1 MRIPELWMG
10 DEASFDALL
19 RSYLLFQEAPPPKL
33 FTGDEDDEE
42 GKSLVDRMAEGLSA
56 ISGRVGVINING
68 PLVAEADFWAML
80 FGAVPY
86 PVIDKALENFSAN
99 AEVDSILLNIGSNGG
114 DAVGVDEVSQR
125 IKFVGETKPV
135 HSWSGSRALSAG
147 YWLGSSAKSV
157 NGTRM
162 AEFGSIGVISTHTS
176 VARMLKEKG
185 VDVTVV
191 RAGKYKA
198 LGHPYEKLSDDGLDL
213 MKEKANKLYGFFIDH
228 VADRRGLS
236 AGSKDQWAE
245 GRTFFGDEA
254 RSVGLI
260 DSVVSLRDM
269 IQRLNISSKPKEQS
283 MPKQVYL
290 SQEAA
295 AAVAS
300 GVSLESVPHEEVE
313 VEEPEAS
320 TESVSGE
327 ASPPVLEGHEV
338 TAAQASA
345 PQAETELV
353 TFLRQEL
360 TSERAKTVAL
370 EQKLALA
377 ETALTNAKTAQ
388 DELLPVVIEATQRMM
403 IGLNQTP
410 MDMSDLP
417 PSVVASQYAKVKA
430 AFESTYRVGRQS
442 LESQDTHREVP
453 RMTVA
458 RQLGITEKKTSTIG
472 SHPTW
477 S

>member
-1 MRIPELWMG
+1 
-10 DEASFDALL
+10 
-19 RSYLLFQEAPPPKL
+19 
-33 FTGDEDDEE
+33 
-42 GKSLVDRMAEGLSA
+42 
-56 ISGRVGVINING
+56 
-68 PLVAEADFWAML
+68 
-80 FGAVPY
+80 
-86 PVIDKALENFSAN
+86 
-99 AEVDSILLNIGSNGG
+99 
-114 DAVGVDEVSQR
+114 
-125 IKFVGETKPV
+125 
-135 HSWSGSRALSAG
+135 
-147 YWLGSSAKSV
+147 
-157 NGTRM
+157 
-162 AEFGSIGVISTHTS
+162 
-176 VARMLKEKG
+176 
-185 VDVTVV
+185 
-191 RAGKYKA
+191 
-198 LGHPYEKLSDDGLDL
+198 
-213 MKEKANKLYGFFIDH
+213 
-228 VADRRGLS
+228 
-236 AGSKDQWAE
+236 
-245 GRTFFGDEA
+245 
-254 RSVGLI
+254 
-260 DSVVSLRDM
+260 
-269 IQRLNISSKPKEQS
+269 

-327 ASPPVLEGHEV
+327 ASPSVLEGHEV
-338 TAAQASA
+338 IAAQASA

-377 ETALTNAKTAQ
+377 ETAMMNAKTAQ